1 MPTPSPDSPRTPLLA
16 IQAVGKDYTATV
28 LDGVNVE
35 LFAGE
40 VLALTGENGA
50 GKSTLSKIL
59 CGLEQPTRGGMQL
72 AGQAYAPSSRRD
84 AERNG
89 VRMVMQ
95 ELGLVPT
102 LTVAENLLMG
112 RLPHRLGW
120 LQRDVL
126 HAAARAQL
134 AKIGL
139 DTIDPATPVSQL
151 GIGQQQMVEIARNL
165 QDDTRILVL
174 DEPTAML
181 TPRET
186 NYLFEQ
192 IAHLTARGVA
202 IIYVSHRLEEL
213 RRIADRVAVL
223 RDGRLVDVR
232 PMAGMSEDDLVQ
244 RMVGRVVSD
253 LDHRPRRPVG
263 PVVMSADKLGR
274 GTAVQDVS
282 LELRAGEIFGI
293 AGLVG
298 SGRTELVRL
307 LFGADRADR
316 GSRGFASPLQAIAAG
331 VGLVTEDR
339 KSQGLLLSQPIRI
352 NATLSDLSA
361 VSRGGWLQRG
371 LESRL
376 VQGFVRTLGIRCRS
390 PEQPL
395 YGELDRMA
403 LEGRALLMVSSDLR
417 ELMAMA
423 DRIGVMSAGRLV
435 AVFER
440 GEWSEQ
446 SLLAAAFSEPGGRT
460 STTPSTSSPLG
471 TYLGLLAVLAG
482 MVALFSSLSEYFW
495 SAETFITIAN
505 EIPALAVMAVGMTF
519 VLIIAGIDLSV
530 GSVMALAAATSAAAI
545 LQWGWTVPA
554 AAALALATGLVC
566 GTITGMISVA
576 WRLPSF
582 IVSLGMLEAVRGS
595 AYVVTDSR
603 TQYVGDAISW
613 LSAPF
618 FGGISFAFLLAVVL
632 VVVAQLVLSRTVF
645 GRCVVGIGTNE
656 EAMRLAGVDPRPI
669 RVIVFAMTG
678 LLAGLAG
685 LMQSARLEAADPNA
699 GTGMELQVIAAVVIG
714 GTSLMGGRGSVVNTA
729 FGVLIIA
736 VLEAGLAQVGASEP
750 SKRIITGFVI
760 VAAVIVDT
768 LRQRRA
774 KV

>member
-1 MPTPSPDSPRTPLLA
+1 MPSRSPAPQSPPLLA

-72 AGQAYAPSSRRD
+72 AGQAYAPTSRRD
-84 AERNG
+84 AERHG

-139 DTIDPATPVSQL
+139 DNIYPATPVSQL

-253 LDHRPRRPVG
+253 LDHRPRRPIG
-263 PVVMSADKLGR
+263 PVVMSAQGLGR

-316 GSRGFASPLQAIAAG
+316 GSVTLHPEFEQKQPLALDAQAQPAIQNIANQKPAASQVAPRTIPRGFASPLQAIAAG

-376 VQGFVRTLGIRCRS
+376 VQGFIRTLRVRCHG
-390 PEQPL
+390 PEQPVGQLSGGNQQKVVFARWLHREGRVLLLDEPTRGVDVGARAEL

-403 LEGRALLMVSSDLR
+403 AEGRALLMVSSDLR

-460 STTPSTSSPLG
+460 STTPSTSSP
-471 TYLGLLAVLAG
+471 
-482 MVALFSSLSEYFW
+482 
-495 SAETFITIAN
+495 
-505 EIPALAVMAVGMTF
+505 
-519 VLIIAGIDLSV
+519 
-530 GSVMALAAATSAAAI
+530 
-545 LQWGWTVPA
+545 
-554 AAALALATGLVC
+554 
-566 GTITGMISVA
+566 
-576 WRLPSF
+576 
-582 IVSLGMLEAVRGS
+582 
-595 AYVVTDSR
+595 VT
-603 TQYVGDAISW
+603 A
-613 LSAPF
+613 
-618 FGGISFAFLLAVVL
+618 
-632 VVVAQLVLSRTVF
+632 
-645 GRCVVGIGTNE
+645 
-656 EAMRLAGVDPRPI
+656 
-669 RVIVFAMTG
+669 
-678 LLAGLAG
+678 
-685 LMQSARLEAADPNA
+685 
-699 GTGMELQVIAAVVIG
+699 
-714 GTSLMGGRGSVVNTA
+714 
-729 FGVLIIA
+729 
-736 VLEAGLAQVGASEP
+736 
-750 SKRIITGFVI
+750 
-760 VAAVIVDT
+760 
-768 LRQRRA
+768 
-774 KV
+774 

>member
-1 MPTPSPDSPRTPLLA
+1 MLSPSAARQATPLLA

-72 AGQAYAPSSRRD
+72 AGQAYAPTSRRD
-84 AERNG
+84 AERHG

-139 DTIDPATPVSQL
+139 DNIDPATPVSQL

-316 GSRGFASPLQAIAAG
+316 GSVTLHPNSEQKQPQAPVNHAPAATQNIANSPTLAPTAPRTWQRGFASPLQAIAAG

-376 VQGFVRTLGIRCRS
+376 VQGFIRTLRVRCHG
-390 PEQPL
+390 PEQPVGQLSGGNQQKVVFARWLHREGRVLLLDEPTRGVDVGARAEL

-403 LEGRALLMVSSDLR
+403 AEGRALLMVSSDLR

-460 STTPSTSSPLG
+460 STTPSTSSP
-471 TYLGLLAVLAG
+471 
-482 MVALFSSLSEYFW
+482 
-495 SAETFITIAN
+495 
-505 EIPALAVMAVGMTF
+505 
-519 VLIIAGIDLSV
+519 
-530 GSVMALAAATSAAAI
+530 
-545 LQWGWTVPA
+545 
-554 AAALALATGLVC
+554 
-566 GTITGMISVA
+566 
-576 WRLPSF
+576 
-582 IVSLGMLEAVRGS
+582 
-595 AYVVTDSR
+595 VT
-603 TQYVGDAISW
+603 A
-613 LSAPF
+613 
-618 FGGISFAFLLAVVL
+618 
-632 VVVAQLVLSRTVF
+632 
-645 GRCVVGIGTNE
+645 
-656 EAMRLAGVDPRPI
+656 
-669 RVIVFAMTG
+669 
-678 LLAGLAG
+678 
-685 LMQSARLEAADPNA
+685 
-699 GTGMELQVIAAVVIG
+699 
-714 GTSLMGGRGSVVNTA
+714 
-729 FGVLIIA
+729 
-736 VLEAGLAQVGASEP
+736 
-750 SKRIITGFVI
+750 
-760 VAAVIVDT
+760 
-768 LRQRRA
+768 
-774 KV
+774 

>member
-1 MPTPSPDSPRTPLLA
+1 MPSRSPAPQSPPLLA

-84 AERNG
+84 AERHG

-139 DTIDPATPVSQL
+139 DSIDPATPVSQL

-316 GSRGFASPLQAIAAG
+316 GSVTLHPEFEQKQAVPRDGQAKAAIQNIANTQTTTVPRTWHRGFASPLQAIAAG

-376 VQGFVRTLGIRCRS
+376 VQGFIHTLRVRCRG
-390 PEQPL
+390 PEQHVGQLSGGNQQKVVFARWLHREGRVLLLDEPTRGVDVGARAEL

-403 LEGRALLMVSSDLR
+403 AEGRALLMVSSDLR

-446 SLLAAAFSEPGGRT
+446 SLLAAAFSEPGGRA
-460 STTPSTSSPLG
+460 STTPSTPSP
-471 TYLGLLAVLAG
+471 
-482 MVALFSSLSEYFW
+482 
-495 SAETFITIAN
+495 
-505 EIPALAVMAVGMTF
+505 
-519 VLIIAGIDLSV
+519 
-530 GSVMALAAATSAAAI
+530 
-545 LQWGWTVPA
+545 
-554 AAALALATGLVC
+554 
-566 GTITGMISVA
+566 
-576 WRLPSF
+576 
-582 IVSLGMLEAVRGS
+582 
-595 AYVVTDSR
+595 VT
-603 TQYVGDAISW
+603 A
-613 LSAPF
+613 
-618 FGGISFAFLLAVVL
+618 
-632 VVVAQLVLSRTVF
+632 
-645 GRCVVGIGTNE
+645 
-656 EAMRLAGVDPRPI
+656 
-669 RVIVFAMTG
+669 
-678 LLAGLAG
+678 
-685 LMQSARLEAADPNA
+685 
-699 GTGMELQVIAAVVIG
+699 
-714 GTSLMGGRGSVVNTA
+714 
-729 FGVLIIA
+729 
-736 VLEAGLAQVGASEP
+736 
-750 SKRIITGFVI
+750 
-760 VAAVIVDT
+760 
-768 LRQRRA
+768 
-774 KV
+774 

>member
-1 MPTPSPDSPRTPLLA
+1 MPTSPSPDSPRTPLLA

-59 CGLEQPTRGGMQL
+59 CGLTPPTRGGMLL
-72 AGQAYAPSSRRD
+72 AGQAYAPTSRRD
-84 AERNG
+84 AERHG

-139 DTIDPATPVSQL
+139 DSIDPGTPVSQL

-263 PVVMSADKLGR
+263 PVVMSAEGLGR
-274 GTAVQDVS
+274 GSAVQDVS

-316 GSRGFASPLQAIAAG
+316 GSVTLHPEFDRKQAPALSGQAPTATNNIATDTATPRTIARGFASPLQAIAAG

-352 NATLSDLSA
+352 NATLSDLPA
-361 VSRGGWLQRG
+361 VSRSGWLQRG
-371 LESRL
+371 LENRL

-390 PEQPL
+390 PEQPVGQLSGGNQQKVVFARWLHRQGRVLLLDEPTRGVDVGARAEL

-403 LEGRALLMVSSDLR
+403 AEGRALLMVSSDLR

-460 STTPSTSSPLG
+460 STTPSTSSP
-471 TYLGLLAVLAG
+471 
-482 MVALFSSLSEYFW
+482 
-495 SAETFITIAN
+495 
-505 EIPALAVMAVGMTF
+505 
-519 VLIIAGIDLSV
+519 
-530 GSVMALAAATSAAAI
+530 
-545 LQWGWTVPA
+545 
-554 AAALALATGLVC
+554 
-566 GTITGMISVA
+566 
-576 WRLPSF
+576 
-582 IVSLGMLEAVRGS
+582 
-595 AYVVTDSR
+595 VT
-603 TQYVGDAISW
+603 A
-613 LSAPF
+613 
-618 FGGISFAFLLAVVL
+618 
-632 VVVAQLVLSRTVF
+632 
-645 GRCVVGIGTNE
+645 
-656 EAMRLAGVDPRPI
+656 
-669 RVIVFAMTG
+669 
-678 LLAGLAG
+678 
-685 LMQSARLEAADPNA
+685 
-699 GTGMELQVIAAVVIG
+699 
-714 GTSLMGGRGSVVNTA
+714 
-729 FGVLIIA
+729 
-736 VLEAGLAQVGASEP
+736 
-750 SKRIITGFVI
+750 
-760 VAAVIVDT
+760 
-768 LRQRRA
+768 
-774 KV
+774 

>member
-1 MPTPSPDSPRTPLLA
+1 MPSRSPAPQSPPLLA

-59 CGLEQPTRGGMQL
+59 CGLEQPTRGGMLL
-72 AGQAYAPSSRRD
+72 AGQAYAPTSRRD
-84 AERNG
+84 AERHG

-134 AKIGL
+134 SKIGL
-139 DTIDPATPVSQL
+139 DNIDPATPVSQL

-253 LDHRPRRPVG
+253 LDHRPRRPIG
-263 PVVMSADKLGR
+263 PVVMSAQGLGR

-316 GSRGFASPLQAIAAG
+316 GSVTLHPEFEPKQPLALDVHAQPAIQNIANQKPAVSRAAPRTIPRGFASPLQAIAAG

-376 VQGFVRTLGIRCRS
+376 VQGFIRTLRVRCHG
-390 PEQPL
+390 PEQPVGQLSGGNQQKVVFARWLHREGRVLLLDEPTRGVDVGARAEL

-403 LEGRALLMVSSDLR
+403 AEGRALLMVSSDLR

-460 STTPSTSSPLG
+460 STTPSTSSP
-471 TYLGLLAVLAG
+471 
-482 MVALFSSLSEYFW
+482 
-495 SAETFITIAN
+495 
-505 EIPALAVMAVGMTF
+505 
-519 VLIIAGIDLSV
+519 
-530 GSVMALAAATSAAAI
+530 
-545 LQWGWTVPA
+545 
-554 AAALALATGLVC
+554 
-566 GTITGMISVA
+566 
-576 WRLPSF
+576 
-582 IVSLGMLEAVRGS
+582 
-595 AYVVTDSR
+595 VT
-603 TQYVGDAISW
+603 A
-613 LSAPF
+613 
-618 FGGISFAFLLAVVL
+618 
-632 VVVAQLVLSRTVF
+632 
-645 GRCVVGIGTNE
+645 
-656 EAMRLAGVDPRPI
+656 
-669 RVIVFAMTG
+669 
-678 LLAGLAG
+678 
-685 LMQSARLEAADPNA
+685 
-699 GTGMELQVIAAVVIG
+699 
-714 GTSLMGGRGSVVNTA
+714 
-729 FGVLIIA
+729 
-736 VLEAGLAQVGASEP
+736 
-750 SKRIITGFVI
+750 
-760 VAAVIVDT
+760 
-768 LRQRRA
+768 
-774 KV
+774 

>member
-1 MPTPSPDSPRTPLLA
+1 MLA

-59 CGLEQPTRGGMQL
+59 CGLEQPTRGGIQL

-84 AERNG
+84 AERHG

-139 DTIDPATPVSQL
+139 DSIDPATPVSQL

-298 SGRTELVRL
+298 SGRTELLRL

-316 GSRGFASPLQAIAAG
+316 GSVTLHPEFEQKQALPRDGQAKEAIQNIANTPDTTAPRTWHRGFASPLQAIAAG

-376 VQGFVRTLGIRCRS
+376 VQGFIRTLRVRCHG
-390 PEQPL
+390 PEQPVGQLSGGNQQKVVFARWLHREGRVLLLDEPTRGVDVGARAEL

-446 SLLAAAFSEPGGRT
+446 SLLAAAFSEPGGRPHT
-460 STTPSTSSPLG
+460 STTPSTPSP
-471 TYLGLLAVLAG
+471 
-482 MVALFSSLSEYFW
+482 
-495 SAETFITIAN
+495 
-505 EIPALAVMAVGMTF
+505 
-519 VLIIAGIDLSV
+519 
-530 GSVMALAAATSAAAI
+530 
-545 LQWGWTVPA
+545 
-554 AAALALATGLVC
+554 
-566 GTITGMISVA
+566 
-576 WRLPSF
+576 
-582 IVSLGMLEAVRGS
+582 
-595 AYVVTDSR
+595 VT
-603 TQYVGDAISW
+603 A
-613 LSAPF
+613 
-618 FGGISFAFLLAVVL
+618 
-632 VVVAQLVLSRTVF
+632 
-645 GRCVVGIGTNE
+645 
-656 EAMRLAGVDPRPI
+656 
-669 RVIVFAMTG
+669 
-678 LLAGLAG
+678 
-685 LMQSARLEAADPNA
+685 
-699 GTGMELQVIAAVVIG
+699 
-714 GTSLMGGRGSVVNTA
+714 
-729 FGVLIIA
+729 
-736 VLEAGLAQVGASEP
+736 
-750 SKRIITGFVI
+750 
-760 VAAVIVDT
+760 
-768 LRQRRA
+768 
-774 KV
+774 

>member
-1 MPTPSPDSPRTPLLA
+1 MPSRSPAPQSPPLLA

-72 AGQAYAPSSRRD
+72 AGQAYAPTSRRD
-84 AERNG
+84 AERHG

-139 DTIDPATPVSQL
+139 DSIDPATPVSQL

-263 PVVMSADKLGR
+263 PVVMSAEGLGR

-298 SGRTELVRL
+298 SGRTELIRL

-316 GSRGFASPLQAIAAG
+316 GIVTLHPEYEQKQVLALDGQAQQAIQNIADQKPAASQAKPRTIPRGFASPLQAIAAG

-361 VSRGGWLQRG
+361 ISRGGWLQRG

-390 PEQPL
+390 PEQPVGQLSGGNQQKVVFARWLHREGRVLLLDEPTRGVDVGARAEL

-403 LEGRALLMVSSDLR
+403 AEGRALLMVSSDLR

-460 STTPSTSSPLG
+460 STTPSTSSP
-471 TYLGLLAVLAG
+471 
-482 MVALFSSLSEYFW
+482 
-495 SAETFITIAN
+495 
-505 EIPALAVMAVGMTF
+505 
-519 VLIIAGIDLSV
+519 
-530 GSVMALAAATSAAAI
+530 
-545 LQWGWTVPA
+545 
-554 AAALALATGLVC
+554 
-566 GTITGMISVA
+566 
-576 WRLPSF
+576 
-582 IVSLGMLEAVRGS
+582 
-595 AYVVTDSR
+595 VT
-603 TQYVGDAISW
+603 A
-613 LSAPF
+613 
-618 FGGISFAFLLAVVL
+618 
-632 VVVAQLVLSRTVF
+632 
-645 GRCVVGIGTNE
+645 
-656 EAMRLAGVDPRPI
+656 
-669 RVIVFAMTG
+669 
-678 LLAGLAG
+678 
-685 LMQSARLEAADPNA
+685 
-699 GTGMELQVIAAVVIG
+699 
-714 GTSLMGGRGSVVNTA
+714 
-729 FGVLIIA
+729 
-736 VLEAGLAQVGASEP
+736 
-750 SKRIITGFVI
+750 
-760 VAAVIVDT
+760 
-768 LRQRRA
+768 
-774 KV
+774 

>member
-1 MPTPSPDSPRTPLLA
+1 MLSPSAARQATPLLA

-59 CGLEQPTRGGMQL
+59 CGLELPTRGGMQL
-72 AGQAYAPSSRRD
+72 AGQAYAPTSRRD
-84 AERNG
+84 AERQG

-139 DTIDPATPVSQL
+139 DNIDPATPVSQL

-253 LDHRPRRPVG
+253 LDHRPRRPIG
-263 PVVMSADKLGR
+263 PVVMSAENLGR
-274 GTAVQDVS
+274 GTAVQDVN

-316 GSRGFASPLQAIAAG
+316 GSVTLHPNSELKQPQALVDHAQVATQNIAKPSTSAPTAPRTWQRGFASPLQAIAAG

-390 PEQPL
+390 AEQPVGQLSGGNQQKVVFARWLHREGRVLLLDEPTRGVDVGARAEL

-460 STTPSTSSPLG
+460 STTPSTSSP
-471 TYLGLLAVLAG
+471 
-482 MVALFSSLSEYFW
+482 
-495 SAETFITIAN
+495 
-505 EIPALAVMAVGMTF
+505 
-519 VLIIAGIDLSV
+519 
-530 GSVMALAAATSAAAI
+530 
-545 LQWGWTVPA
+545 
-554 AAALALATGLVC
+554 
-566 GTITGMISVA
+566 
-576 WRLPSF
+576 
-582 IVSLGMLEAVRGS
+582 
-595 AYVVTDSR
+595 VT
-603 TQYVGDAISW
+603 A
-613 LSAPF
+613 
-618 FGGISFAFLLAVVL
+618 
-632 VVVAQLVLSRTVF
+632 
-645 GRCVVGIGTNE
+645 
-656 EAMRLAGVDPRPI
+656 
-669 RVIVFAMTG
+669 
-678 LLAGLAG
+678 
-685 LMQSARLEAADPNA
+685 
-699 GTGMELQVIAAVVIG
+699 
-714 GTSLMGGRGSVVNTA
+714 
-729 FGVLIIA
+729 
-736 VLEAGLAQVGASEP
+736 
-750 SKRIITGFVI
+750 
-760 VAAVIVDT
+760 
-768 LRQRRA
+768 
-774 KV
+774 

>member
-1 MPTPSPDSPRTPLLA
+1 MPTSAPVHTSVPLLA

-59 CGLEQPTRGGMQL
+59 CGLTQPTRGGMQL
-72 AGQAYAPSSRRD
+72 AGQAYAPTSRRD
-84 AERNG
+84 AERHG

-139 DTIDPATPVSQL
+139 DSIDPATPVSQL

-263 PVVMSADKLGR
+263 PVVMSAQGLGR
-274 GTAVQDVS
+274 GNAVQDVS

-298 SGRTELVRL
+298 SGRTELIRL

-316 GSRGFASPLQAIAAG
+316 GSVTLHPELDRKQAVALDRQAQTATQTIAEAPATARTLPRGFASPLQAIAAG

-339 KSQGLLLSQPIRI
+339 KSQGLLLPQPIRI

-376 VQGFVRTLGIRCRS
+376 VQGFIRTLRVRCHGA
-390 PEQPL
+390 EQPVGQLSGGNQQKVVFARWLHRQVRVLLLDEPTRGVDVGARAEL

-403 LEGRALLMVSSDLR
+403 AEGRALLMVSSDLR

-446 SLLAAAFSEPGGRT
+446 SLLAAAFSEPGGRA
-460 STTPSTSSPLG
+460 STTPSTSSP
-471 TYLGLLAVLAG
+471 
-482 MVALFSSLSEYFW
+482 
-495 SAETFITIAN
+495 
-505 EIPALAVMAVGMTF
+505 
-519 VLIIAGIDLSV
+519 
-530 GSVMALAAATSAAAI
+530 
-545 LQWGWTVPA
+545 
-554 AAALALATGLVC
+554 
-566 GTITGMISVA
+566 
-576 WRLPSF
+576 
-582 IVSLGMLEAVRGS
+582 
-595 AYVVTDSR
+595 VT
-603 TQYVGDAISW
+603 A
-613 LSAPF
+613 
-618 FGGISFAFLLAVVL
+618 
-632 VVVAQLVLSRTVF
+632 
-645 GRCVVGIGTNE
+645 
-656 EAMRLAGVDPRPI
+656 
-669 RVIVFAMTG
+669 
-678 LLAGLAG
+678 
-685 LMQSARLEAADPNA
+685 
-699 GTGMELQVIAAVVIG
+699 
-714 GTSLMGGRGSVVNTA
+714 
-729 FGVLIIA
+729 
-736 VLEAGLAQVGASEP
+736 
-750 SKRIITGFVI
+750 
-760 VAAVIVDT
+760 
-768 LRQRRA
+768 
-774 KV
+774 

>member
-1 MPTPSPDSPRTPLLA
+1 MPHTTNATASPPLLA

-72 AGQAYAPSSRRD
+72 AGQAYAPTSRRD
-84 AERNG
+84 AERHG

-213 RRIADRVAVL
+213 RRITDRVAVL

-316 GSRGFASPLQAIAAG
+316 GSVTLHPTSEQKQPQALEDHAQAATQNIAKPPTPAPTAPRTWHRGFTSPLQAIAVG

-339 KSQGLLLSQPIRI
+339 KSQGLLLSQPIRV

-376 VQGFVRTLGIRCRS
+376 VQGFIRTLRVRCHG
-390 PEQPL
+390 PEQPVGQLSGGNQQKVVFARWLHREGRVLLLDEPTRGVDVGARAEL

-403 LEGRALLMVSSDLR
+403 AEGRALLMVSSDLR

-460 STTPSTSSPLG
+460 STTPSTSSP
-471 TYLGLLAVLAG
+471 
-482 MVALFSSLSEYFW
+482 
-495 SAETFITIAN
+495 
-505 EIPALAVMAVGMTF
+505 
-519 VLIIAGIDLSV
+519 
-530 GSVMALAAATSAAAI
+530 
-545 LQWGWTVPA
+545 
-554 AAALALATGLVC
+554 
-566 GTITGMISVA
+566 
-576 WRLPSF
+576 
-582 IVSLGMLEAVRGS
+582 
-595 AYVVTDSR
+595 VT
-603 TQYVGDAISW
+603 A
-613 LSAPF
+613 
-618 FGGISFAFLLAVVL
+618 
-632 VVVAQLVLSRTVF
+632 
-645 GRCVVGIGTNE
+645 
-656 EAMRLAGVDPRPI
+656 
-669 RVIVFAMTG
+669 
-678 LLAGLAG
+678 
-685 LMQSARLEAADPNA
+685 
-699 GTGMELQVIAAVVIG
+699 
-714 GTSLMGGRGSVVNTA
+714 
-729 FGVLIIA
+729 
-736 VLEAGLAQVGASEP
+736 
-750 SKRIITGFVI
+750 
-760 VAAVIVDT
+760 
-768 LRQRRA
+768 
-774 KV
+774 

>member
-1 MPTPSPDSPRTPLLA
+1 MLSPSAARQATPLLA

-59 CGLEQPTRGGMQL
+59 CGLEQPTRGGMVL
-72 AGQAYAPSSRRD
+72 AGQTYTPTSRRD
-84 AERNG
+84 AERQG

-139 DTIDPATPVSQL
+139 DNIDPATPVSQL

-253 LDHRPRRPVG
+253 LDHRPRRPIG
-263 PVVMSADKLGR
+263 SVVMSAQGLGR
-274 GTAVQDVS
+274 GTAVEDVS

-316 GSRGFASPLQAIAAG
+316 GSVTLHPNSEQKQPQAPVDHALAATQNIAKPPTTAPTAPRTWQRGFASPLQAIAAG

-390 PEQPL
+390 PEQPVGQLSGGNQQKVVFARWLHREGRVLLLDEPTRGVDVGARAEL

-403 LEGRALLMVSSDLR
+403 AEGRALLMVSSDLR

-460 STTPSTSSPLG
+460 STTPSTSSP
-471 TYLGLLAVLAG
+471 
-482 MVALFSSLSEYFW
+482 
-495 SAETFITIAN
+495 
-505 EIPALAVMAVGMTF
+505 
-519 VLIIAGIDLSV
+519 
-530 GSVMALAAATSAAAI
+530 
-545 LQWGWTVPA
+545 
-554 AAALALATGLVC
+554 
-566 GTITGMISVA
+566 
-576 WRLPSF
+576 
-582 IVSLGMLEAVRGS
+582 
-595 AYVVTDSR
+595 VT
-603 TQYVGDAISW
+603 A
-613 LSAPF
+613 
-618 FGGISFAFLLAVVL
+618 
-632 VVVAQLVLSRTVF
+632 
-645 GRCVVGIGTNE
+645 
-656 EAMRLAGVDPRPI
+656 
-669 RVIVFAMTG
+669 
-678 LLAGLAG
+678 
-685 LMQSARLEAADPNA
+685 
-699 GTGMELQVIAAVVIG
+699 
-714 GTSLMGGRGSVVNTA
+714 
-729 FGVLIIA
+729 
-736 VLEAGLAQVGASEP
+736 
-750 SKRIITGFVI
+750 
-760 VAAVIVDT
+760 
-768 LRQRRA
+768 
-774 KV
+774 

>member
-1 MPTPSPDSPRTPLLA
+1 MPSRSPAPQSPPLLA

-59 CGLEQPTRGGMQL
+59 CGLTQPTRGGMLL
-72 AGQAYAPSSRRD
+72 AGQAYAPASRRD
-84 AERNG
+84 AERHG

-232 PMAGMSEDDLVQ
+232 PMAGMNEDDLVQ

-316 GSRGFASPLQAIAAG
+316 GSVTLHPNSEQKQAPALDGQAQSAIQNIAKPLTLTAPRTWQQGFASPLQAIAAG

-390 PEQPL
+390 AEQPVGQLSGGNQQKVVFARWLHREGRVLLLDEPTRGVDVGARAEL

-403 LEGRALLMVSSDLR
+403 AEGRALLMVSSDLR

-460 STTPSTSSPLG
+460 STTPSTSSP
-471 TYLGLLAVLAG
+471 
-482 MVALFSSLSEYFW
+482 
-495 SAETFITIAN
+495 
-505 EIPALAVMAVGMTF
+505 
-519 VLIIAGIDLSV
+519 
-530 GSVMALAAATSAAAI
+530 
-545 LQWGWTVPA
+545 
-554 AAALALATGLVC
+554 
-566 GTITGMISVA
+566 
-576 WRLPSF
+576 
-582 IVSLGMLEAVRGS
+582 
-595 AYVVTDSR
+595 VT
-603 TQYVGDAISW
+603 A
-613 LSAPF
+613 
-618 FGGISFAFLLAVVL
+618 
-632 VVVAQLVLSRTVF
+632 
-645 GRCVVGIGTNE
+645 
-656 EAMRLAGVDPRPI
+656 
-669 RVIVFAMTG
+669 
-678 LLAGLAG
+678 
-685 LMQSARLEAADPNA
+685 
-699 GTGMELQVIAAVVIG
+699 
-714 GTSLMGGRGSVVNTA
+714 
-729 FGVLIIA
+729 
-736 VLEAGLAQVGASEP
+736 
-750 SKRIITGFVI
+750 
-760 VAAVIVDT
+760 
-768 LRQRRA
+768 
-774 KV
+774 